1 MPEIALPYFLALPAA
16 AARAGV
22 VVIHEGNGIS
32 PQLLRFC
39 QRLAGE
45 GYAAV
50 APDLF
55 YRSGGSEAS
64 DPMTMYASI
73 DPDQVMA
80 DLRIAADVVRTSGS
94 GKLGVTGF
102 CMGGRLS
109 YLAAM
114 TGEYAAAVGFYGR
127 IAEELGEPQCPT
139 KLFYGGSDPWI
150 PASDI
155 EQIAARH
162 ADTPDT
168 DVTVYAKAGH
178 GFMRD
183 GSDDFFPD
191 EAADAYAQLLAHFAA
206 HLA

>member
-1 MPEIALPYFLALPAA
+1 VPDIALPYFLSLPAGE
-16 AARAGV
+16 ARAPV
-22 VVIHEGNGIS
+22 VVIHEGNGMS

-45 GYAAV
+45 GYAVV

-55 YRSGGSEAS
+55 YRSGGSEAL

-73 DPDQVMA
+73 TPEIVMG
-80 DLRIAADVVRTSGS
+80 DLRIAADVVRGAGS
-94 GKLGVTGF
+94 GKVGVTGF

-109 YLAAM
+109 YLAAI

-139 KLFYGGSDPWI
+139 RLFYGGSDPWI
-150 PASDI
+150 PAADI
-155 EQIAARH
+155 EKVVAFH
-162 ADTPDT
+162 AGSPTT
-168 DVTVYAKAGH
+168 EVEVYPAAGH

-183 GSDDFFPD
+183 GSEDYFPD
-191 EAADAYAQLLAHFAA
+191 EAGDAYAKLLAHFAE
-206 HLA
+206 HLS